1 MLYRTLHTFLYTE
14 DVVSGYPTSLLHGV
28 PNKSAAW
35 GTTEVCCVGVPHKS
49 AMWGYHASLLCGVLQ
64 AGLGSCRLPGSTVQD
79 SELLVLCDAELR
91 SCLPDG

>member
-14 DVVSGYPTSLLHGV
+14 DIVSGYPTSLLHGA
-28 PNKSAAW
+28 PHKSAAW
-35 GTTEVCCVGVPHKS
+35 GIPRKS
-49 AMWGYHASLLCGVLQ
+49 AVWGYHASLLCVVLQ